1 MSFVDHIADANDIAE
16 VFELVNEFIS
26 GMQHVGEI
34 HQVPT
39 AVRPWRIN
47 TADDLS
53 YWLTLVS
60 GEITRQD
67 SAEEE
72 TPDIVFVL
80 HAVLD
85 TAVQR
90 LRSDWY
96 H

>member
-1 MSFVDHIADANDIAE
+1 MSFVDRIAHANDIGE
-16 VFELVNEFIS
+16 VFDLVNEFINARQYAS
-26 GMQHVGEI
+26 EI

-39 AVRPWRIN
+39 AVRPERIN

-60 GEITRQD
+60 EEIRCQGG
-67 SAEEE
+67 AKEE
-72 TPDIVFVL
+72 TPDIVFAL